1 MDWRKKE
8 REGSDERKQTE
19 SGHTVKVFYID
30 VTAVSVYVM
39 LFLTRIKDYKITASV
54 LLTKT
59 SERKQLQ
66 FL

>member
-1 MDWRKKE
+1 MR
-8 REGSDERKQTE
+8 GSKRNQDIQLKF
-19 SGHTVKVFYID
+19 FYID